1 MDWQNLINI
10 AGGAAL
16 ATIGWFARQLWDS
29 VKELKADIGDL
40 RLHVSETY
48 VKKSEMERL
57 KPRWTS
63 VLTVLS
69 CCLTDCT
76 KNLTPRWT
84 RHDCIPKSKMGSV
97 QGVVLAHDG

>member
-1 MDWQNLINI
+1 MDWQNLINM

-48 VKKSEMERL
+48 VKKSEMETLEAQMDKRFDRVEQMIVKL
-57 KPRWTS
+57 YDKIDQK
-63 VLTVLS
+63 V
-69 CCLTDCT
+69 D
-76 KNLTPRWT
+76 K
-84 RHDCIPKSKMGSV
+84 
-97 QGVVLAHDG
+97 